1 MKITVNR
8 LKNLLFSGLMSI
20 LACVS
25 AVSWAQ
31 DSEEDVVE
39 LETFVAGEEVEDD
52 LGFLQT
58 GPVGSVFGFDKSILE
73 TPRAVS
79 SISAE
84 FLEEFNV
91 KGIKDIVAF
100 VP

>member
-8 LKNLLFSGLMSI
+8 LKNLLFSGLVSM
-20 LACVS
+20 LACIS

-52 LGFLQT
+52 LGFL
-58 GPVGSVFGFDKSILE
+58 
-73 TPRAVS
+73 
-79 SISAE
+79 
-84 FLEEFNV
+84 
-91 KGIKDIVAF
+91 
-100 VP
+100 

>member
-1 MKITVNR
+1 MKITENR

-20 LACVS
+20 LACIS

-58 GPVGSVFGFDKSILE
+58 
-73 TPRAVS
+73 
-79 SISAE
+79 
-84 FLEEFNV
+84 
-91 KGIKDIVAF
+91 
-100 VP
+100 